1 MRTPKN
7 RARQEET
14 RSAGGAAGSKY
25 RPAGAAQSIKL
36 FPSSGGGSR
45 ATRRRMQS
53 PLQLVT
59 AGTTQHQ
66 NFHFF
71 HASDNINTFLKEKRH
86 IYVFFCPFLYKFI
99 IKYAA
104 IANLG

>member
-1 MRTPKN
+1 MRKPKN

-36 FPSSGGGSR
+36 FPSSGSGSR

-59 AGTTQHQ
+59 AGTTHHH
-66 NFHFF
+66 NYHFYLVLE
-71 HASDNINTFLKEKRH
+71 NINTFFERKTMYLR
-86 IYVFFCPFLYKFI
+86 IFVCL
-99 IKYAA
+99 
-104 IANLG
+104 L